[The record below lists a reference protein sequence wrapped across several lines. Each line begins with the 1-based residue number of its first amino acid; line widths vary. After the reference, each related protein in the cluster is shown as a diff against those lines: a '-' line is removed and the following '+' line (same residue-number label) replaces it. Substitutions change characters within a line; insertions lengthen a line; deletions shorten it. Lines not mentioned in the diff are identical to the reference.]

1 MGYNTGTVYNVA
13 NRAWIYGNGSI
24 GGIVGKNEGDANTSF
39 ISLASSQGEIYA
51 RSSGTESIGGIVA
64 IMTGGRIESC
74 TCTGKITV
82 YGVYGNGSIAMPCV
96 GQVIGT
102 FYDNKNTSYGTQMV
116 LNTIVKE
123 GKPAGGNIGGEIGKT
138 VTQLDLGV

>member
-1 MGYNTGTVYNVA
+1 MLFRSN
-13 NRAWIYGNGSI
+13 I
-24 GGIVGKNEGDANTSF
+24 GGIVGKNEGTADSSF

-51 RSSGTESIGGIVA
+51 RSEGSESVGGIVA
-64 IMTGGRIESC
+64 VMSGGRIESC

-123 GKPAGGNIGGEIGKT
+123 GKPSGINIGGDIGKT
-138 VTQLDLGV
+138 IFQPDLGV